1 MAESN
6 LSKRPNYFEDPNTRN
21 SFTLTDFENMGIK
34 QRKPFDVRF
43 FVVIIS
49 ELKLALL
56 GSGAIQKNL

>member
-43 FVVIIS
+43 FFVVIIS
-49 ELKLALL
+49 VDLNLL
-56 GSGAIQKNL
+56 F